1 MKITCTLS
9 PESLLEAS
17 KQFAEYAESLQSKT
31 EKLVRSLGEYG
42 AEQAVKNYGTDHI
55 DTGETV
61 ESIMYI
67 HRGTSGYVQAGG
79 AAVWIEFGTG
89 VIKNNGASHP
99 KAGEL
104 GMSAWG
110 TYGKGY
116 GANPHGW
123 YFPSRYFGWTLT
135 QGIQMNPFM
144 YNTSQDMRRELLDK
158 AKEVFRTL

>member
-1 MKITCTLS
+1 MKIECTLS
-9 PESLLEAS
+9 PSSLANDA
-17 KQFAEYAESLQSKT
+17 KQLTEYAESLPGKA
-31 EKLVRSLGEYG
+31 EKLVRSLGEFG
-42 AEQAVKNYGTDHI
+42 AEQAVSNYGNTHI

-67 HRGTSGYVQAGG
+67 HKGTSGYVQAGG

-89 VIKNNGASHP
+89 VIKNTGAPHP

-116 GANPHGW
+116 GADPNGW
-123 YFPSRYFGWTLT
+123 YFPSHYFGWTLT
-135 QGIQMNPFM
+135 QGIEMNPFM
-144 YNTSQDMRRELLDK
+144 YKASQEMRRELLDK
-158 AKEVFRTL
+158 AKEVFGTL